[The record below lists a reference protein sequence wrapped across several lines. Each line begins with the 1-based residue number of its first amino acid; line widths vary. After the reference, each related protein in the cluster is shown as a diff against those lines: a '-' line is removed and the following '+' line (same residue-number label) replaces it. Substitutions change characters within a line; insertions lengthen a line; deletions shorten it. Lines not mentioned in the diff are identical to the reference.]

1 MSNLELAYLSAT
13 EQLRLFASRDL
24 SPVDV
29 LEAQIA
35 QAEIAEPVINAF
47 SETLYDDAR
56 KAAVVAEQRYRRSK
70 KRLKVLLGTKIYHL
84 PRSQKLALS
93 NLTTS

>member
-1 MSNLELAYLSAT
+1 MSNLEVAYLSAT
-13 EQLRLFASRDL
+13 EQLRLFATRDL

-35 QAEIAEPVINAF
+35 QAGIAEPVINAF

-56 KAAVVAEQRYRRSK
+56 KAA
-70 KRLKVLLGTKIYHL
+70 L
-84 PRSQKLALS
+84 PRRAS
-93 NLTTS
+93 TSAGGLDSRRQRDDGSTRYDDDARIVGAP